1 MSSTRRTRLDHFIE
15 QNRIPPPAL
24 AESAGV
30 PADTLDQLRRED
42 CDPTLTVMRDLL
54 NACRRIT
61 GRKVEMTEIFDLG
74 EE

>member
-1 MSSTRRTRLDHFIE
+1 MSSTPRTRLDHFIE
-15 QNRIPPPAL
+15 QNNISPAAL

-30 PADTLDQLRRED
+30 PLSTVDQLRAD
-42 CDPTLTVMRDLL
+42 DGDPTLTVMRDLL

-74 EE
+74 ED

>member
-1 MSSTRRTRLDHFIE
+1 MSSTPRTRLDHFLE
-15 QNRIPPPAL
+15 QNHIPPATL

-30 PADTLDQLRRED
+30 PLRIVDQLRAD
-42 CDPTLTVMRDLL
+42 DGDPTLTVMRDLL

-61 GRKVEMTEIFDLG
+61 ERKVEMTELFDLG

>member
-1 MSSTRRTRLDHFIE
+1 MSSTPRTRLDHFLE
-15 QNRIPPPAL
+15 QNHIPPDAL

-30 PADTLDQLRRED
+30 PLHVVEELRRD
-42 CDPTLTVMRDLL
+42 DGDPTLTVMRDLL